1 MSYFGLGGARP
12 RLQTFFDSFRAFP
25 PAFFGKEAIEKGNK
39 IILPTEV
46 AQKLVLLN
54 ISYPMMFEVR
64 NSQAGLATHCG
75 VLEFSAEDGT
85 CILPLWVTPT

>member
-1 MSYFGLGGARP
+1 MSYFGLGVPRP

-25 PAFFGKEAIEKGNK
+25 PAFFGKEVIEKGNK

-85 CILPLWVTPT
+85 CILPLWVTLT